1 MDFLN
6 KAIRS
11 LSKLKGE
18 VNMSEKTILKLNSTA
33 SILPTAWLA
42 LAILAV
48 GAFGNSVQA
57 QVVWL
62 NDTLS
67 GYTTDGVALTTTASP
82 QLVATPGSTWT
93 VLGAGSPKKLRT
105 YKPAGAAS
113 PYTSTVASSTSRLT
127 YKLSSDAANTTDRG
141 PVGYLSYK
149 VTPNSNAA
157 LTHLFNADAANSSWM
172 EVGLGTTGTDALAS
186 GSQTFLSARFYY
198 NLASVTPQFSVG
210 FYMNNADL
218 QVNPF
223 GTSKTAIT
231 SGANTIKIWYNKSAS
246 GVSYTPPGSS
256 SSVTLAANS
265 WVAYVNDAIATGF
278 QQTGLTFLN
287 PVAYSTATITAGA
300 TTSSAVGKL
309 GVYNGAS
316 GHTYDFSLSDIYV
329 ADSAPAATSA
339 PILTTNPIP
348 VTVQAGTTVTNT
360 ISFGGNPAPV
370 FSKTGTWPSWAALSS
385 NGVAVFSPYS
395 SETVAT
401 NSFTFTATN
410 SAGSTNGMFNVS
422 VTAAASVAPV
432 INSPSTVS
440 GKLAWPYTSTTTNAL
455 YQITTDIPATGY
467 SYSGT
472 LPAGLQ
478 FDTVNGRIYGTPTAL
493 ASNTPVSLIASAGAL
508 SSTSSVSIS
517 IVASTWSGASANWS
531 DTTAWTDGV
540 VPQSSI
546 SSANGSVAIFGATTG
561 AGANSV
567 VVGDKSIYGLIF
579 NSDANAYTFSAAVS
593 TNSFTLSNLAGIANN
608 STATHTFNNKVM
620 NVGGNGTWASS
631 TTSGALVFNG
641 GIDISG
647 TGVPRTLTLGGVGP
661 ITVASSITDGTATNP
676 CSISIANTGLTTFSG
691 ANTYAG
697 LTTVATGANLKLG
710 NVAALGTATGATA
723 VSGTLDLFGFSPA
736 AENFTL
742 SGGSIVNSGSVA
754 STIDGTI
761 GLTGTANVIN
771 TSNADINLSGVIS
784 GSLGSFAKNGANTL
798 TLTGLN
804 TFTGGLTLNA
814 GTVIGNSDS
823 PFGTYNSG
831 TSINLLGGNL
841 IVQNTNAVGY
851 GPTGAGGVRPR
862 LNLGGGQLTAQTD
875 LTLNANSSTSGQ
887 VTISAASTISVASNK
902 TVRIERMVATDN
914 TNAANSFLTKT
925 GPGTLSIIGS
935 ASTVIGGYR
944 VNEGILAFNG
954 SANAGMGS
962 GPIVMNGGSL
972 LVSKGA
978 GSSGQYSGFSIT
990 NLLSLQQDT
999 VNYFEPNINSPAGY
1013 NVMSVGSLNLNG
1025 YKLTYMR
1032 TNTNA
1037 WGSYVQTDPT
1047 VTFRSASLSSAA
1059 NTLDNNT
1066 SLVLVLQGASG
1077 TGGLTKTGTGTLV
1090 LSDQPNQTSP
1100 SAVVAGG
1107 VVTGI
1112 NLPDNAM
1119 KGFTG
1124 TPSVT
1129 IAAPMNNDGTP
1140 VVGGTTATATATVS
1154 NGVIT
1159 TFTITSGGSGYLSAP
1174 QVTVTPDVAVTTNTY
1189 NGATLVQSGKLNL
1202 SGSSSSSISF
1212 ASGTTL
1218 ELNYQAPSEASA
1230 ALDSGVATM
1239 PLKGI
1244 SMAKSFAGYTSAPT
1258 VTIGA
1263 PQNLDGTL
1271 IANGV
1276 AATATAQVANGRIVG
1291 FTITSPGS
1299 GYSLVQR
1306 PSVTIAPPQQGT
1318 VVATTTGSLNFA
1330 EGSRVR
1336 VTMSSAPT
1344 AGSSYTLV
1352 TASGGITGTPV
1363 LETSIPG
1370 YALTKSSDGKSLLL
1384 EQLDTTKPVITL
1396 IGSSSV
1402 NVNYGASYTDLG
1414 ATVDDNKDAT
1424 RSINGTGSVNT
1435 SVPGSYTITF
1445 NATDAA
1451 GNVADTVTRTVVV
1464 GAAPDTTK
1472 PVIAL
1477 IGSSTVNVD
1486 YGASYADLGAT
1497 VTDNKDAT
1505 RSINGVGSVNT
1516 LVPGSYTITFNATDA
1531 AGNVADTVTR
1541 MVVVGPAPVTDGY
1554 AVYLSSN
1561 GLPAGTAFNAKVN
1574 GVTAGLVYAF
1584 GSSNGSPRNNGVT
1597 AIPVMSGS
1605 QLTYTF
1611 DVKDDSALTVTY
1623 QTSADLLNWTAAQS
1637 VSAGTGSS
1645 PAGFVK
1651 KQAQVTGSAKLFVR
1665 INVTH
1670 P

>member
-1 MDFLN
+1 MN
-6 KAIRS
+6 K
-11 LSKLKGE
+11 KPMLKF
-18 VNMSEKTILKLNSTA
+18 NSIA
-33 SILPTAWLA
+33 SIRPVAWLTV
-42 LAILAV
+42 AILAV
-48 GAFGNSVQA
+48 GTFGNSVQA
-57 QVVWL
+57 EVWL
-62 NDTLS
+62 NENFS
-67 GYTTDGVALTTTASP
+67 GYSTDGGSLNTTTSP
-82 QLVATPGSTWT
+82 NLIS
-93 VLGAGSPKKLRT
+93 AGSSYTISVAGSVKKLRA
-105 YKPAGAAS
+105 YKPAAVTT
-113 PYTSTVASSTSRLT
+113 PYTSTASSSSSRIA
-127 YKLSSDAANTTDRG
+127 YKLSTDAGNATDR
-141 PVGYLSYK
+141 PVGYLSFK
-149 VTPNSNAA
+149 VTPNPGMANVFSNNVPDMSILEAGIGP
-157 LTHLFNADAANSSWM
+157 TGVDVPSSSGNLFFW
-172 EVGLGTTGTDALAS
+172 
-186 GSQTFLSARFYY
+186 ARLYY
-198 NLASVTPQFSVG
+198 NNSSVTPQFKVK
-210 FYMNNADL
+210 FYQNSAAAIA
-218 QVNPF
+218 
-223 GTSKTAIT
+223 TASAVSST
-231 SGANTIKIWYNKSAS
+231 ASTLNSSAENTIKIWYNKGTT
-246 GVSYTPPGSS
+246 GVSYTPPSGG

-265 WVAYVNDAIATGF
+265 WVAYVNDVLAAGFASTGTALLNT
-278 QQTGLTFLN
+278 QAYTTGTTA
-287 PVAYSTATITAGA
+287 VST
-300 TTSSAVGKL
+300 VGKFAA
-309 GVYNGAS
+309 YNGAS

-360 ISFGGNPAPV
+360 ISFGGNPTPV
-370 FSKTGTWPSWAALSS
+370 FTNTGTWPGWATLSS
-385 NGVAVFSPYS
+385 NGVAVFSPS
-395 SETVAT
+395 SSTVVGT
-401 NSFTFTATN
+401 NNLTFTATN
-410 SAGSTNGMFNVS
+410 SAGSTNGTFNVS

-432 INSPSTVS
+432 INSPSAVS

-546 SSANGSVAIFGATTG
+546 SSTNGSVAIFGATTG

-579 NSDANAYTFSAAVS
+579 NSDANAYTFSAAVD

-608 STATHTFNNKVM
+608 STATQTFNNKVM

-661 ITVASSITDGTATNP
+661 ITVASSITDGTATNA
-676 CSISIANTGLTTFSG
+676 CSVSIANTGLTTFSG

-710 NVAALGTATGATA
+710 NVAALGTTTGATA
-723 VSGTLDLFGFSPA
+723 VSGTLDLFGFSPV

-742 SGGSIVNSGSVA
+742 SGGSIVNSGSAA
-754 STIDGTI
+754 STINGTI
-761 GLTGTANVIN
+761 GLTGTANSIN

-875 LTLNANSSTSGQ
+875 LTLNANSSASGQ
-887 VTISAASTISVASNK
+887 VVISAASTISVASTK
-902 TVRIERMVATDN
+902 TVRIEKMTNTDN
-914 TNAANSFLTKT
+914 TIPTNSVLTKT

-935 ASTVIGGYR
+935 AATVIGGYR

-1013 NVMSVGSLNLNG
+1013 NVMSLGSLNLNG

-1124 TPSVT
+1124 TPTVT
-1129 IAAPMNNDGTP
+1129 IAAPMNSDGTP
-1140 VVGGTTATATATVS
+1140 VVGGTAATATAAVS
-1154 NGVIT
+1154 NGAIT

-1212 ASGTTL
+1212 ASETTL

-1306 PSVTIAPPQQGT
+1306 PSVTITPPQQGT

-1363 LETSIPG
+1363 LES
-1370 YALTKSSDGKSLLL
+1370 LT
-1384 EQLDTTKPVITL
+1384 
-1396 IGSSSV
+1396 
-1402 NVNYGASYTDLG
+1402 
-1414 ATVDDNKDAT
+1414 
-1424 RSINGTGSVNT
+1424 
-1435 SVPGSYTITF
+1435 
-1445 NATDAA
+1445 
-1451 GNVADTVTRTVVV
+1451 
-1464 GAAPDTTK
+1464 
-1472 PVIAL
+1472 
-1477 IGSSTVNVD
+1477 
-1486 YGASYADLGAT
+1486 
-1497 VTDNKDAT
+1497 
-1505 RSINGVGSVNT
+1505 
-1516 LVPGSYTITFNATDA
+1516 
-1531 AGNVADTVTR
+1531 
-1541 MVVVGPAPVTDGY
+1541 
-1554 AVYLSSN
+1554 
-1561 GLPAGTAFNAKVN
+1561 VN
-1574 GVTAGLVYAF
+1574 GVTTTGYTLSKSGNNLILEQASLDGYGTYLLNNGLNSATPFNAATANGAQVGLVYAF
-1584 GSSNGSPRNNGVT
+1584 GSASGMPQNNGVT
-1597 AIPVMSGS
+1597 AVPVMNGN
-1605 QLTYTF
+1605 QLTYAF

-1623 QTSADLLNWTAAQS
+1623 QTSSDLVSWTTPVS
-1637 VSAGTGSS
+1637 VSAGTGTTPS
-1645 PAGFVK
+1645 GFLK
-1651 KQAQVTGSAKLFVR
+1651 KQVQVTGSGKLFVR
-1665 INVTH
+1665 INVTR

>member
-1 MDFLN
+1 M
-6 KAIRS
+6 
-11 LSKLKGE
+11 
-18 VNMSEKTILKLNSTA
+18 
-33 SILPTAWLA
+33 
-42 LAILAV
+42 
-48 GAFGNSVQA
+48 
-57 QVVWL
+57 
-62 NDTLS
+62 
-67 GYTTDGVALTTTASP
+67 
-82 QLVATPGSTWT
+82 
-93 VLGAGSPKKLRT
+93 
-105 YKPAGAAS
+105 
-113 PYTSTVASSTSRLT
+113 
-127 YKLSSDAANTTDRG
+127 
-141 PVGYLSYK
+141 
-149 VTPNSNAA
+149 
-157 LTHLFNADAANSSWM
+157 
-172 EVGLGTTGTDALAS
+172 
-186 GSQTFLSARFYY
+186 
-198 NLASVTPQFSVG
+198 
-210 FYMNNADL
+210 
-218 QVNPF
+218 
-223 GTSKTAIT
+223 
-231 SGANTIKIWYNKSAS
+231 
-246 GVSYTPPGSS
+246 
-256 SSVTLAANS
+256 
-265 WVAYVNDAIATGF
+265 
-278 QQTGLTFLN
+278 
-287 PVAYSTATITAGA
+287 
-300 TTSSAVGKL
+300 
-309 GVYNGAS
+309 
-316 GHTYDFSLSDIYV
+316 
-329 ADSAPAATSA
+329 
-339 PILTTNPIP
+339 
-348 VTVQAGTTVTNT
+348 
-360 ISFGGNPAPV
+360 
-370 FSKTGTWPSWAALSS
+370 
-385 NGVAVFSPYS
+385 
-395 SETVAT
+395 
-401 NSFTFTATN
+401 
-410 SAGSTNGMFNVS
+410 
-422 VTAAASVAPV
+422 
-432 INSPSTVS
+432 
-440 GKLAWPYTSTTTNAL
+440 
-455 YQITTDIPATGY
+455 
-467 SYSGT
+467 
-472 LPAGLQ
+472 
-478 FDTVNGRIYGTPTAL
+478 
-493 ASNTPVSLIASAGAL
+493 
-508 SSTSSVSIS
+508 
-517 IVASTWSGASANWS
+517 
-531 DTTAWTDGV
+531 
-540 VPQSSI
+540 
-546 SSANGSVAIFGATTG
+546 
-561 AGANSV
+561 
-567 VVGDKSIYGLIF
+567 
-579 NSDANAYTFSAAVS
+579 
-593 TNSFTLSNLAGIANN
+593 
-608 STATHTFNNKVM
+608 
-620 NVGGNGTWASS
+620 
-631 TTSGALVFNG
+631 
-641 GIDISG
+641 
-647 TGVPRTLTLGGVGP
+647 
-661 ITVASSITDGTATNP
+661 
-676 CSISIANTGLTTFSG
+676 
-691 ANTYAG
+691 
-697 LTTVATGANLKLG
+697 
-710 NVAALGTATGATA
+710 
-723 VSGTLDLFGFSPA
+723 
-736 AENFTL
+736 
-742 SGGSIVNSGSVA
+742 
-754 STIDGTI
+754 
-761 GLTGTANVIN
+761 
-771 TSNADINLSGVIS
+771 
-784 GSLGSFAKNGANTL
+784 GSFAKNGANTL

-887 VTISAASTISVASNK
+887 VTISAASTISVTSNK

-914 TNAANSFLTKT
+914 TNAANSVLTKT

-999 VNYFEPNINSPAGY
+999 VNYFESNINSPAGY
-1013 NVMSVGSLNLNG
+1013 NVMSLGSLNLNG

-1129 IAAPMNNDGTP
+1129 IAAPMNSDGTP

-1306 PSVTIAPPQQGT
+1306 PSVMIAPPQQGT

-1344 AGSSYTLV
+1344 VGSSYTLV
-1352 TASGGITGTPV
+1352 TAGQGITGTPV
-1363 LETSIPG
+1363 LE
-1370 YALTKSSDGKSLLL
+1370 SL
-1384 EQLDTTKPVITL
+1384 
-1396 IGSSSV
+1396 
-1402 NVNYGASYTDLG
+1402 
-1414 ATVDDNKDAT
+1414 
-1424 RSINGTGSVNT
+1424 
-1435 SVPGSYTITF
+1435 
-1445 NATDAA
+1445 
-1451 GNVADTVTRTVVV
+1451 
-1464 GAAPDTTK
+1464 
-1472 PVIAL
+1472 
-1477 IGSSTVNVD
+1477 TVNGVTTTG
-1486 YGASYADLGAT
+1486 YTLSKSGNNLILEAS
-1497 VTDNKDAT
+1497 
-1505 RSINGVGSVNT
+1505 
-1516 LVPGSYTITFNATDA
+1516 
-1531 AGNVADTVTR
+1531 
-1541 MVVVGPAPVTDGY
+1541 APVTDGY
-1554 AVYLSSN
+1554 ATYLTNN
-1561 GLPAGTAFNAKVN
+1561 GLNSATPFNAATAN
-1574 GVTAGLVYAF
+1574 GTQVGLVYAF
-1584 GSSNGSPRNNGVT
+1584 GSASGMPQNNGV
-1597 AIPVMSGS
+1597 AAVPVMNGNE
-1605 QLTYTF
+1605 LTYAL
-1611 DVKDDSALTVTY
+1611 DVKDDSALTITY
-1623 QTSADLLNWTAAQS
+1623 QTSSDLVTWTTPVA

-1645 PAGFVK
+1645 PAGFLK
-1651 KQAQVTGSAKLFVR
+1651 KQVQVNGSGKLFVR